1 MKTLYWIGLM
11 TYKGKTPK
19 NQIESMKKASHDT
32 DIRAIHPDKLEEFAA
47 HLVNELKN
55 ERKNQ
60 QH

>member
-1 MKTLYWIGLM
+1 M
-11 TYKGKTPK
+11 TFKGKTPK
-19 NQIESMKKASHDT
+19 DQIESMKKASHDT
-32 DIRAIHPDKLEEFAA
+32 DIRAIHPNKLEEFAA